1 MLGNRGS
8 SDGIEVDA
16 FDRRARAVIAWGR
29 GELRKI
35 KRAFSKRQ
43 RQAAKRTYNQDCS

>member
-16 FDRRARAVIAWGR
+16 FDRKARAVIAMGR
-29 GELRKI
+29 GALRKI
-35 KRAFSKRQ
+35 KRQFNKRQ
-43 RQAAKRTYNQDCS
+43 RQAAKQDLGLR